1 MHESFRRIVSSAA
14 LIGLAAALLAGL
26 PACTTNS
33 SNQDDPTTRALSD
46 PMGYHGDPNA
56 DDKYNIS
63 GGGLTNFDSAAFKR
77 DMDNVLN
84 P

>member
-1 MHESFRRIVSSAA
+1 
-14 LIGLAAALLAGL
+14 
-26 PACTTNS
+26 
-33 SNQDDPTTRALSD
+33 
-46 PMGYHGDPNA
+46 MGYHGDPNA